1 MSNPARFPFALVQEE
16 QAVLEKVV
24 RETQRRASIIQG
36 CGVGLPPNILV
47 SEPSTQDIMA
57 DNEIFL
63 SAPRRCS
70 TQSMGP
76 VVVPVSLM
84 QCTVVQLLFKSEAVM
99 TKSGRDNFYFP
110 FYKFC
115 NFLIKRE
122 TFSIL
127 NINFDYLPNR

>member
-1 MSNPARFPFALVQEE
+1 MSYPARYPFALVQEE

-36 CGVGLPPNILV
+36 CGMGLPPNILV

-76 VVVPVSLM
+76 VVVPVSYM
-84 QCTVVQLLFKSEAVM
+84 QCTMVQNMFKRQS
-99 TKSGRDNFYFP
+99 P
-110 FYKFC
+110 
-115 NFLIKRE
+115 
-122 TFSIL
+122 
-127 NINFDYLPNR
+127 